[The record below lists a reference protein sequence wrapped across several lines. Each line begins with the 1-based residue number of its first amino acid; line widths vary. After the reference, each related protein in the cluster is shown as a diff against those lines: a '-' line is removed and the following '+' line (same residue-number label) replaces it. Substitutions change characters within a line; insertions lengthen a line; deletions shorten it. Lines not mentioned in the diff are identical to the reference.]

1 MQFEYELN
9 PKSYDINNDEQ
20 VYWLIFHFQFQFPL
34 NSIPSKVSVSPR
46 CLPLLFIVCRR
57 VCCTMS
63 SVKRKRY
70 WWWKWCSAQCTWL
83 NLIVDGHGKLV
94 VITMMIIIC
103 HDIDCWSYYPSSRN
117 TLNIWSPSIYSLHSL
132 RVARRVHSLC
142 VLFAKF
148 DIDLNFVTIFTL
160 FPFCCSPGVTPT
172 EAFIW
177 SVSHL
182 STLLSLQLHLHSASD
197 VTHSW
202 MQLHIMWKCNALWCW
217 REVRM
222 EQQLNLCPL

>member
-1 MQFEYELN
+1 MHCN
-9 PKSYDINNDEQ
+9 A
-20 VYWLIFHFQFQFPL
+20 
-34 NSIPSKVSVSPR
+34 
-46 CLPLLFIVCRR
+46 
-57 VCCTMS
+57 M
-63 SVKRKRY
+63 
-70 WWWKWCSAQCTWL
+70 CTWC
-83 NLIVDGHGKLV
+83 NLSRWSCSCQVIVR
-94 VITMMIIIC
+94 
-103 HDIDCWSYYPSSRN
+103 DIDHILKEHIEYMIPFD
-117 TLNIWSPSIYSLHSL
+117 LYSLHFIQFSPCF
-132 RVARRVHSLC
+132 VARRVHSLC

-202 MQLHIMWKCNALWCW
+202 MQLHIMWKCNALVLAWGADGAATEPMSALVTVAIPVTVNVAKHDMTCPSS
-217 REVRM
+217 
-222 EQQLNLCPL
+222 LCVCFFCLLTP